1 MKILLIYLKP
11 KDGLE
16 KVDEEL
22 AKIKC
27 DKLILKYFPYPTVYR
42 IALRTIIEH
51 SEYSHL
57 FWMQNDIVLTKEIYE
72 KMALEIE
79 SRELPI
85 LGASMNVD
93 LSPDGKAKSAYTT
106 RPFEGNKPPYVRIG
120 ENMGLIKVF
129 HNGGVFIAKR
139 EFFIRFPLKG
149 MGKAGYNADILQGR
163 EIWESEFDYY
173 LNADIHLT
181 HLRFMGSMQ
190 VGIKEPEIEFIKN

>member
-1 MKILLIYLKP
+1 
-11 KDGLE
+11 
-16 KVDEEL
+16 VDEEL

-27 DKLILKYFPYPTVYR
+27 DKLVLKYFRYPDPYR

-57 FWMQNDIVLTKEIYE
+57 FWLQNDIILTKTAFE

-85 LGASMNVD
+85 LGASINVD
-93 LSPDGKAKSAYTT
+93 LSAFGKTKCAFTT
-106 RPFEGNKPPYVRIG
+106 VPFEGTNPPYTDKGVNKG
-120 ENMGLIKVF
+120 TIKVF

-139 EFFIRFPLKG
+139 EFYIKFPLKG

>member
-27 DKLILKYFPYPTVYR
+27 DKLILKYFPYPDVYR

-57 FWMQNDIVLTKEIYE
+57 FWLQNDIVLTKEIYE
-72 KMALEIE
+72 RMALEIAQ
-79 SRELPI
+79 REIPI

-93 LSPDGKAKSAYTT
+93 LSPFGKTKCAFTT
-106 RPFEGNKPPYVRIG
+106 VPFEGNKPPYVTIG